1 MTRATQPTSSVL
13 AAVLGVALIAAP
25 GPVFAQVTV
34 DLHALDA
41 PSTGNGTTEQPARKP
56 PPRRQTRRPVAHA
69 PARTEH
75 KEAAKAEPA
84 APKHE
89 PVTAAPAAPATPSAP
104 AAAAPAAAK
113 PAAAPPPPAATLPS
127 APPPEVSL
135 TPNAPPI
142 PAPPVP
148 APVPSVAALP
158 SSTTTATAGGLRVK
172 FPPGESAVGSDSA
185 AALKQLAA
193 AARAKSAS
201 ASFNV
206 VAYAPGDPSDPSTSR
221 RLSLSRALAVRA
233 SLIAAGVDG
242 ANIYVRALGEPP
254 ASAPGGAD
262 RADVTVLG
270 ANSAGPAAATRPPP
284 TPPPAASAPPA
295 ASPPPATAEPPL
307 TPSRPP
313 TSPLPGA
320 VR

>member
-1 MTRATQPTSSVL
+1 MTRAMDRIL
-13 AAVLGVALIAAP
+13 AGLLGFALIAAP
-25 GPVFAQVTV
+25 GPVLAQVTV

-41 PSTGNGTTEQPARKP
+41 PSAGSGTTERPVRKP
-56 PPRRQTRRPVAHA
+56 AARHQTRRAVTHT
-69 PARTEH
+69 PARTQQSETP
-75 KEAAKAEPA
+75 KTEPA

-89 PVTAAPAAPATPSAP
+89 TPAPVTAAPTAPSAP
-104 AAAAPAAAK
+104 APSASAAAK
-113 PAAAPPPPAATLPS
+113 PAAAPPPAATLPS

-142 PAPPVP
+142 PAPAVP
-148 APVPSVAALP
+148 APVPSAAALP
-158 SSTTTATAGGLRVK
+158 SSTATPTAGGLRVN
-172 FPPGESAVGSDSA
+172 FPPGESTVGPDSA
-185 AALKQLAA
+185 AALKHLASA
-193 AARAKSAS
+193 AKAKGAS

-206 VAYAPGDPSDPSTSR
+206 VAYAPGSPSDPSTAR

-262 RADVTVLG
+262 RADITVLG
-270 ANSAGPAAATRPPP
+270 ANIAAPAAATQ
-284 TPPPAASAPPA
+284 PPAAPAPSASAPPA
-295 ASPPPATAEPPL
+295 PAEPPL

-313 TSPLPGA
+313 TTPPPA
-320 VR
+320 PAR

>member
-1 MTRATQPTSSVL
+1 MKRTMDRML
-13 AAVLGVALIAAP
+13 AGLLGFALIAAP
-25 GPVFAQVTV
+25 GPVLAQVTV

-41 PSTGNGTTEQPARKP
+41 PSAGNGTTERPVRKP
-56 PPRRQTRRPVAHA
+56 APRRPTKRPVAHA

-75 KEAAKAEPA
+75 PEAAKAEPA
-84 APKHE
+84 AP
-89 PVTAAPAAPATPSAP
+89 TAPATPSA
-104 AAAAPAAAK
+104 AAAAK
-113 PAAAPPPPAATLPS
+113 PATTPPAASLPS

-142 PAPPVP
+142 PAPSVP
-148 APVPSVAALP
+148 APVPSAAALP
-158 SSTTTATAGGLRVK
+158 SSTSTQTADGLRVN
-172 FPPGESAVGSDSA
+172 FPPGESAVGPDSA
-185 AALKQLAA
+185 AALKHLASA
-193 AARAKSAS
+193 AKAKGAG

-206 VAYAPGDPSDPSTSR
+206 VAYAPGSPSDPSTAR

-262 RADVTVLG
+262 RADSTVLG
-270 ANSAGPAAATRPPP
+270 ANVAAPAAATQ
-284 TPPPAASAPPA
+284 PPAAPAPSASAPPA
-295 ASPPPATAEPPL
+295 PAEPPL

-313 TSPLPGA
+313 TTPPPA
-320 VR
+320 PAR